1 MKTLKI
7 LFTALLLLNTY
18 FTYSQSN
25 QIEHFPFYKQ
35 DDDSYENDCGPW
47 AIASILAYWNNNGQ
61 FPYTK
66 FDRFLGDDFNY
77 SDTIKVKTLAEELH
91 DPLEFTTEHGT
102 RDIKVKT
109 GILDFCNDKR
119 YNREYDF
126 NVNVYGEILS
136 INIWEFV
143 KSHIDIG
150 EPILISIHESTF
162 EYAYEGMDY
171 WLSKKKLNHFMPIIG
186 YHENFI
192 GEKTLIA
199 SSMAGVKFYLK
210 YETLNTL
217 VLNPWF
223 WTLVPRKVQNVNP
236 VCTINELSN
245 STISGIIN
253 LTSNV
258 FTEIILNHVEY
269 ELQIN
274 GEEWT
279 KIGHGID
286 ENNFF
291 EFQFNS
297 EEIIYKDKV
306 RFRCRAKDFIGNYS
320 ECSYSS
326 FYTIDN
332 STFNKNSGT
341 FKDLRDNREYKWVKI
356 GNQIWMAENLAY
368 LPTVTSPKEF
378 SSSTPKYYVYNYFG
392 TKTEDALNSLFLE
405 FSGVLYN
412 WPAALNACPCG
423 WHLPIVSEWQLL
435 ESTIGLTGNDKDYSE
450 TTLKA
455 VNKLKS
461 TSGWMINTGTN
472 ESGFDAVPGGYAR
485 PGKYN
490 FSYLYPQNNIIQ
502 GEDTFWWTATEFDN
516 EKANA
521 RWIIGCKNY
530 WYTKIDKNW
539 GISVRCVKE

>member
-1 MKTLKI
+1 MRTSFPYMKTLKI

-199 SSMAGVKFYLK
+199 SV
-210 YETLNTL
+210 
-217 VLNPWF
+217 
-223 WTLVPRKVQNVNP
+223 
-236 VCTINELSN
+236 
-245 STISGIIN
+245 
-253 LTSNV
+253 
-258 FTEIILNHVEY
+258 
-269 ELQIN
+269 
-274 GEEWT
+274 
-279 KIGHGID
+279 
-286 ENNFF
+286 
-291 EFQFNS
+291 
-297 EEIIYKDKV
+297 
-306 RFRCRAKDFIGNYS
+306 
-320 ECSYSS
+320 
-326 FYTIDN
+326 
-332 STFNKNSGT
+332 
-341 FKDLRDNREYKWVKI
+341 
-356 GNQIWMAENLAY
+356 
-368 LPTVTSPKEF
+368 
-378 SSSTPKYYVYNYFG
+378 
-392 TKTEDALNSLFLE
+392 SLL
-405 FSGVLYN
+405 
-412 WPAALNACPCG
+412 
-423 WHLPIVSEWQLL
+423 
-435 ESTIGLTGNDKDYSE
+435 
-450 TTLKA
+450 
-455 VNKLKS
+455 
-461 TSGWMINTGTN
+461 
-472 ESGFDAVPGGYAR
+472 
-485 PGKYN
+485 
-490 FSYLYPQNNIIQ
+490 
-502 GEDTFWWTATEFDN
+502 
-516 EKANA
+516 
-521 RWIIGCKNY
+521 
-530 WYTKIDKNW
+530 
-539 GISVRCVKE
+539 